1 MWPISRG
8 FFLVK
13 RASPSSKGPPVSRGP
28 RLLGARPY
36 FPFQVFVLGGEKHG
50 QEHRVPWTIHFGK
63 EEPGPSFCLPLN
75 ECGNN
80 QKRARTALL
89 SFLIS
94 LGQFQG
100 PLHRPRLGSQGKPNE
115 KGSTSY
121 SRNEELLPK
130 GREREGFVCGPGSMM
145 GVPLHSLTSLKHST
159 NRVAYVQGRKPS
171 YTAGRWRAWGLEE
184 KIHPRA
190 F

>member
-1 MWPISRG
+1 M
-8 FFLVK
+8 VK
-13 RASPSSKGPPVSRGP
+13 STV
-28 RLLGARPY
+28 
-36 FPFQVFVLGGEKHG
+36 FPGQFILAKRSQVPF
-50 QEHRVPWTIHFGK
+50 
-63 EEPGPSFCLPLN
+63 SACPLN
-75 ECGNN
+75 ECGNY
-80 QKRARTALL
+80 QKRAETALL
-89 SFLIS
+89 SVLTS

-100 PLHRPRLGSQGKPNE
+100 PLQRPRLGSQQKTNE
-115 KGSTSY
+115 KGSISY
-121 SRNEELLPK
+121 SRNKELPK

-171 YTAGRWRAWGLEE
+171 YTAGRWRGWGLEE